1 MKRKIA
7 WTAGAALCVLG
18 ACLGAEEGDGARG
31 EALYLEH
38 CVACHG
44 VDVMGNGPMA
54 GVMIIKPSDLTA
66 LSADNGGAF
75 PLVRVIKRI
84 DGRDPLVSHGSP
96 MPVYGSLFEGRDLA
110 LKTES
115 GQPIMTSQP
124 VADLVTYLQGVQ
136 K

>member
-66 LSADNGGAF
+66 LSVDNGGAF

-96 MPVYGSLFEGRDLA
+96 MPVYGSLFEGHDLA
-110 LKTES
+110 LRTES

-124 VADLVTYLQGVQ
+124 VADLVVYLQGVQ

>member
-1 MKRKIA
+1 MKQKAA
-7 WTAGAALCVLG
+7 WAAGAVFCVLG
-18 ACLGAEEGDGARG
+18 ACLGAEEGDRARG

-54 GVMIIKPSDLTA
+54 GVMLIKPSDLTA
-66 LSADNGGAF
+66 LSAGNGGAF

-96 MPVYGSLFEGRDLA
+96 MPVYGAFFEGRDLA
-110 LKTES
+110 LKTDS

-124 VADLVTYLQGVQ
+124 VAD
-136 K
+136 

>member
-1 MKRKIA
+1 MKRTAAILA
-7 WTAGAALCVLG
+7 AGAFSVLG
-18 ACLGAEEGDGARG
+18 ACLGAAEGDPERG
-31 EALYLEH
+31 EALYLEN

-44 VDVMGNGPMA
+44 VSLEGQGPMA
-54 GVMIIKPSDLTA
+54 GVMLIKPSDLTT
-66 LSADNGGAF
+66 LSAGNGGAF

-110 LKTES
+110 LKTAT

-124 VADLVTYLQGVQ
+124 VVDLVTYLQGVQ